1 MRPPSDTESV
11 SVQGVIL
18 GLGLAYF
25 GAYQLFKLPVV
36 LPILLTEYG
45 YDRSLA
51 GGFMSVYAAAGLVLS
66 VWIGR
71 RIGQFGPFKPVSTA
85 LVLMILAN
93 LATLINPASG
103 LLVLCCR
110 AVEGAAFAVLAISG
124 PVLANRFAGP
134 RALPIVI
141 GLTAMWI
148 PTGQLTAALL
158 ASASLDSVGWQ
169 LLWHVGVVGSLL
181 FAVWC
186 HRFHS
191 THPAAQADRSGT
203 AAKSP
208 PLDTRRRRLLLLSS
222 VIFLLW
228 SGQYFAYMTWLP
240 QYVIEVHGTSLNG
253 ALFSYLMPVVMLMIF
268 NVVTGFWLRSGL
280 RVGLLLTCAMSGQ
293 LAVWCLLPWTTST
306 AAGVVSL
313 LVYGISAGIVP
324 VCLFAMPST
333 LLGAGVNTGAAF
345 GVIMTGRNIGV
356 LIGPILV
363 AQLFKT
369 IGSWDLAAPVF
380 GLCTAAALTL
390 SIVLARQLQRLTET
404 LQPTVQTPFR

>member
-1 MRPPSDTESV
+1 M
-11 SVQGVIL
+11 L

-36 LPILLTEYG
+36 LPVLLTQYG
-45 YDRSLA
+45 YDRILA

-71 RIGQFGPFKPVSTA
+71 RIGERGPFEPVGVA

-103 LLVLCCR
+103 LLMLGCR
-110 AVEGAAFAVLAISG
+110 AVEGGAFAVLAISG

-134 RALPIVI
+134 SALPIVI

-158 ASASLDSVGWQ
+158 ARGSLDGVGWPV
-169 LLWHVGVVGSLL
+169 LWYVGVAGSLVL
-181 FAVWC
+181 AVWC
-186 HRFHS
+186 HCFRNS
-191 THPAAQADRSGT
+191 HPMATAERSGS
-203 AAKSP
+203 AAKAP
-208 PLDTRRRRLLLLSS
+208 PLEAAKRNPLVLSS

-240 QYVIEVHGTSLNG
+240 QYVIEVHGSSLNG
-253 ALFSYLMPVVMLMIF
+253 ALFSYLLPVVMLMIF
-268 NVVTGFWLRSGL
+268 NVATGFMLRGRF
-280 RVGLLLTCAMSGQ
+280 RVGWLLIGAMASQ

-306 AAGVVSL
+306 TAGVVSL
-313 LVYGISAGIVP
+313 LVYGIGAGIVP

-333 LLGAGVNTGAAF
+333 LLGAGVNTATAF

-356 LIGPILV
+356 LIGPILL
-363 AQLFKT
+363 AQLFKA
-369 IGSWDLAAPVF
+369 IGGWSLAAPVF
-380 GLCTAAALTL
+380 ALWTAIAFCL
-390 SIVLARQLQRLTET
+390 SLVLSRQLRRLA
-404 LQPTVQTPFR
+404 